1 MFDKLA
7 TTALALILAAG
18 GATAQEQITLRFA
31 HLFPQSHYFW
41 EHGGKVFVEALEAK
55 TDGKVETSV
64 FPAAQLGKDSLAVLQ
79 SGLADIVT
87 LVPSYSPDKLP
98 LTSVSELPG
107 FHDTTCEGVAK
118 LWHIIQDGAPLDQAE
133 YAPQGLHPLF
143 VAHQPTYKVLTSKK
157 QVRAI
162 GDLAGLKL
170 RANGA
175 AIGSLV
181 RGAGA
186 VPVSMSSGEV
196 FDAMMR
202 GTVDGTLLPYYTL
215 PIYGLEDVVDYAYEG
230 AELGGGS
237 VVFAMSD
244 KAWQALPDDMKT
256 RFTEAAAEAQ
266 DKLCSYQD
274 ELEKS
279 VRDEFA
285 AGDKVTISSASETD
299 LAEWQQHFDK
309 HAADWAQGMEKQG
322 RPGQAILDAFKSGAQ

>member
-7 TTALALILAAG
+7 PAALTLILATG
-18 GATAQEQITLRFA
+18 GAAAEEQITLRFA

-41 EHGGKVFVEALEAK
+41 EHGGKIFVEALE
-55 TDGKVETSV
+55 TRTGGKVGTSV

-107 FHDTTCEGVAK
+107 FHSTTCEGVAK

-157 QVRAI
+157 QVLDI
-162 GDLAGLKL
+162 DDLAGLKL

-175 AIGSLV
+175 AIGNLV

-215 PIYGLEDVVDYAYEG
+215 PIYGLEDVVSYAYEG

-237 VVFAMSD
+237 VIFAMSD
-244 KAWQALPDDMKT
+244 KGWQALPDDMKT
-256 RFTEAAAEAQ
+256 SFTEAAAEAQ
-266 DKLCSYQD
+266 GKLCSYQD
-274 ELEKS
+274 ALEKS

-285 AGDKVTISSASETD
+285 AGNKVTMSSASEAD
-299 LAEWQQHFDK
+299 RARWQQHFDQN
-309 HAADWAQGMEKQG
+309 AADWVQSMEKQG
-322 RPGQAILDAFKSGAQ
+322 RPGQTILDAFMAQTQ